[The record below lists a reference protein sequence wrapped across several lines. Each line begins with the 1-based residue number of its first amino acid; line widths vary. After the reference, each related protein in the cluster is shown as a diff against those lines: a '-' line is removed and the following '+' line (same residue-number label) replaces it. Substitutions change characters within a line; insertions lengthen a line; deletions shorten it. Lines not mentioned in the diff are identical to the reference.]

1 MNRNT
6 AAPQHGSTFLTLCPL
21 PHALC
26 LINRNTAAPMFCLQ
40 PQATCIDEA
49 FWRRLERSSTLYRFF
64 IALLFTLF
72 SFLFLNPEVHAM
84 QKPKH
89 IVLLGASVGNAWD
102 IESLP
107 KRISQPNPSNPSNPS
122 NPITRIRYRFEYV
135 GEYQFDKSNALQQI
149 LKRKEN
155 KPDAI
160 FIKECA
166 AYFPGDLPHYQELM
180 KGWIRQCKESKVVPI
195 PTTVVPV
202 IKPDFSNLK
211 LKLKDTIKWVLGRPT
226 LSSRLEGLIKYNEWI
241 RSYAQKE
248 GLIILDLEA
257 PLRISEKDRSLKI
270 ELHSGDGLHLNQKA
284 YSILDQIVLPTL
296 DQVFRKRKE

>member
-1 MNRNT
+1 MN
-6 AAPQHGSTFLTLCPL
+6 ALTLC
-21 PHALC
+21 
-26 LINRNTAAPMFCLQ
+26 
-40 PQATCIDEA
+40 
-49 FWRRLERSSTLYRFF
+49 
-64 IALLFTLF
+64 ALLFTLF

-89 IVLLGASVGNAWD
+89 IVLLGASVGNAWNV
-102 IESLP
+102 ESLP

-122 NPITRIRYRFEYV
+122 SYRFEYV
-135 GEYQFDKSNALQQI
+135 SEYQFDKTNALQQI

-166 AYFPGDLPHYQELM
+166 AYFPGDLPNYQELM
-180 KGWIRQCKESKVVPI
+180 KDWIKLCKESKVVPI